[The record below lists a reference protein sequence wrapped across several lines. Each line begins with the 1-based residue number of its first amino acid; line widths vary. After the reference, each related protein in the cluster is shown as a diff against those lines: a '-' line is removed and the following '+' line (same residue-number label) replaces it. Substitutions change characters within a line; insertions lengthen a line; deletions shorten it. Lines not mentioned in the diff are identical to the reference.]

1 MNLIP
6 ETGERALIVGMTGS
20 GKTAFFTWLARRIVA
35 APIIIYDTKIEPKF
49 AELPHS
55 IIVETTEE
63 IAQAVETGEHDYIV
77 CRPGIELLND
87 PRELDAR
94 YLLHH
99 YHHLQGLPC
108 YIDEAYMFHV
118 NSQAGPGLM
127 ALMTRGRS
135 KGITT
140 IVSSQRPSR
149 ISRFCITEINRAY
162 IFRLQDKKDRVRID
176 DLIPDFSDLPIPG
189 KHHFY
194 FMEIGGDAEKPVLV
208 APVKLDAQAAQGYVD
223 KEASA
228 VPVSKKA
235 GLWI

>member
-20 GKTAFFTWLARRIVA
+20 GKTAFFTWLARRIIA

-49 AELPHS
+49 SELPHS
-55 IIVETTEE
+55 IIVETPEE
-63 IAQAVETGEHDYIV
+63 IADAVENGEHDYV
-77 CRPGIELLND
+77 VVRPGIELLND
-87 PRELDAR
+87 PRELDR
-94 YLLHH
+94 RFLLHH
-99 YHHLQGLPC
+99 YHALQGLPC

-140 IVSSQRPSR
+140 IVSSQRLSR

-194 FMEIGGDAEKPVLV
+194 FLEIGGDEEKPVLV
-208 APVKLDAQAAQGYVD
+208 APVKLDSRTNQGYVD
-223 KEASA
+223 KEANA